1 MRKLLNVDAN
11 AKTVKG
17 QKQGYLTGILYLAP
31 ADLSGYEVC
40 PQRSAGCTEA
50 CLNTAGRG
58 VFSNVQASR
67 ISKTKY
73 YFENRPA
80 FIDDLVLNIKALER
94 KANRMG
100 LTPVVRLNGTSDIA
114 WERVPVPKRI
124 LGSSVINGFPNI
136 MAKFPHIQF
145 YDYTKVTKRAVAYG
159 EGRMPSNYSLTFS
172 LTEDNDADAI
182 RATGAG
188 CNVAVVFK
196 TDAYAHHVAVGNWDG
211 WMSITQKNGGAEVVD
226 GDQSDLRFADK
237 TGDDGLGLIVAL
249 KAKGPARYDVSGF
262 VRS

>member
-17 QKQGYLTGILYLAP
+17 QKRGYLTGILYLSP

-58 VFSNVQASR
+58 AFSNVQTSR

-73 YFENRPA
+73 YFEDRPA
-80 FIDDLVLNIKALER
+80 FMDDLVLNIKALER
-94 KANRMG
+94 KAKRMG

-114 WERVPVPKRI
+114 WERVPV
-124 LGSSVINGFPNI
+124 GGFPNI
-136 MAKFPHIQF
+136 MTMFPHIQF
-145 YDYTKVTKRAVAYG
+145 YDYTKVTKRAIAYG
-159 EGRMPSNYSLTFS
+159 KGRMPSNYSLTFS
-172 LTEDNDADAI
+172 LTENNDADAI

-188 CNVAVVFK
+188 CNVAVVFNGE
-196 TDAYAHHVAVGNWDG
+196 AYAHHVAAGDWD
-211 WMSITQKNGGAEVVD
+211 GGAEVVD

-237 TGDDGLGLIVAL
+237 HGDDGLGLIVAL
-249 KAKGPARYDVSGF
+249 KAKGPARHDTSGF